1 MYTLNAS
8 NDSYHNRHI
17 NMEEKY
23 EAVIGL
29 EVHAELKT
37 ESKIFCA
44 CRADFGNEPNENV
57 CPTCLGMP
65 GTLPI
70 LNKQAVVLAVR
81 AGLAFDCRVSEIS
94 RFDRKNYFYPD
105 LPKGY
110 QITQYF
116 SPICLGGAVP
126 IRVDGVH
133 KAVRL
138 TRIHLEEDAGKLI
151 HRGGQSLLDYN
162 RAGLGLIEIVSEP
175 DMHSAAEA
183 MAYLNALRRI
193 LAYYGVS
200 DCKMNEGS
208 LRCDV
213 NVSVRLRGE
222 EEFGIKCEIKNLNSV
237 HFVGKAI
244 EDEITRQIALIENGE
259 AVEAETRRYN
269 EDTGHTERMRK
280 KEAVVD
286 YRYFPEPN
294 LPPLRVS
301 ARDVERIRKEMP
313 PMPDCAAAELTRDY
327 DVKTEDAYAL
337 TAHPRICR
345 FFKDCMNSTRY
356 RQPCA
361 NLFLSEVLPLMWV
374 DGAYAEGAQCVR
386 AEYFGQ
392 ICDLF
397 GEGKIVSGTAKK
409 LIAMS
414 AESGESPLAI
424 AEREKLLKIVDPQV
438 LMPWI
443 HAAAEQNPKAIA
455 DYKGGKKTAVR
466 QLIGFVMRESGGRA
480 DPILTEKLLTETL
493 ESL

>member
-1 MYTLNAS
+1 MYTFNTS
-8 NDSYHNRHI
+8 GDSYHVNHN

-29 EVHAELKT
+29 EVHAELKS
-37 ESKIFCA
+37 ESKIFCS
-44 CRADFGNEPNENV
+44 CRVNFSREPNENV

-65 GTLPI
+65 GALPV
-70 LNKQAVVLAVR
+70 LNKQAVVLAIR
-81 AGLAFDCRVSEIS
+81 AGLAFDCRINEIS

-151 HRGGQSLLDYN
+151 HRGERSLLDYN
-162 RAGLGLIEIVSEP
+162 RAGVGLIEIVSEP

-222 EEFGIKCEIKNLNSV
+222 EEFGVKCEIKNLNSV

-244 EDEITRQIALIENGE
+244 EDEIGRQIALIESGE
-259 AVEAETRRYN
+259 GVEAETRRFN

-280 KEAVVD
+280 KETVVD

-294 LPPLRVS
+294 LPPLRVL
-301 ARDVERIRKEMP
+301 AEDVERIRAEMP
-313 PMPDCAAAELTRDY
+313 PMPDRAASELMKDY
-327 DVKTEDAYAL
+327 DVKAEEAYAL

-345 FFKDCMNSTRY
+345 LFRDCVDSTRY
-356 RQPCA
+356 RQQA
-361 NLFLSEVLPLMWV
+361 VNLFVSEVLSVLWV
-374 DGAYAEGAQCVR
+374 NGAYVEDARMIAPLH
-386 AEYFGQ
+386 FGQ

-409 LIAMS
+409 LMTAS
-414 AESGESPLAI
+414 AESGEAPLAI
-424 AEREKLLKIVDPQV
+424 AEREKLLKIADPQV
-438 LMPWI
+438 LLPWI
-443 HAAAEQNPKAIA
+443 RLAVEQNAKAVA
-455 DYKGGKKTAVR
+455 DYKNGKTTAVR

-480 DPILTEKLLTETL
+480 DPILTEKLLAETL
-493 ESL
+493 KSV